1 MHIMCCCEIILYKSI
16 CIVYNM
22 ASWQSFTE
30 LEKITKKEKILP
42 TSSQLTLCFSLFSG
56 PKIRHFNIE
65 ASIEKK
71 I

>member
-1 MHIMCCCEIILYKSI
+1 
-16 CIVYNM
+16 M

-42 TSSQLTLCFSLFSG
+42 TSSQLTLCFSLFSE

-65 ASIEKK
+65 EGFNKK
-71 I
+71 LKKKHAILW

>member
-1 MHIMCCCEIILYKSI
+1 
-16 CIVYNM
+16 M

-56 PKIRHFNIE
+56 PKIRHFNIKE
-65 ASIEKK
+65 GFNKK
-71 I
+71 KDLKHAILW